1 MARTEV
7 AGLEKLGV
15 NDLKTKITNTWG
27 KYKRA
32 AQRTMGP
39 LLYHLRKKLKAQGKS
54 SAGFGAW
61 VEDNVDISRRTADR
75 WADEYAISN
84 GLMKP
89 RKHKAPTFGQLSKSS
104 KATPSDG
111 KVTVPLS
118 FVLRQDQADKFVA
131 AIKILGDEAPA
142 VIYNAVTS
150 AAARLGKKPAQSAH
164 ALRAGAGQ

>member
-1 MARTEV
+1 MARPEV

-75 WADEYAISN
+75 CDLTGKICTRWNERESTW
-84 GLMKP
+84 
-89 RKHKAPTFGQLSKSS
+89 RKSGTCRSRGTSQSKS
-104 KATPSDG
+104 
-111 KVTVPLS
+111 
-118 FVLRQDQADKFVA
+118 
-131 AIKILGDEAPA
+131 
-142 VIYNAVTS
+142 
-150 AAARLGKKPAQSAH
+150 
-164 ALRAGAGQ
+164 